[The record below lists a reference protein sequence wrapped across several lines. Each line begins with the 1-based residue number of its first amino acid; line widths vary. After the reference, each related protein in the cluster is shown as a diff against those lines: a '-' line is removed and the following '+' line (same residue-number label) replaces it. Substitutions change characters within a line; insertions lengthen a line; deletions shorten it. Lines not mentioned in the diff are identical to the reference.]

1 MHWPLGDAAL
11 LLVLA
16 GWLLVSQALARALA
30 RGGVAQTEV
39 AA

>member
-1 MHWPLGDAAL
+1 VHWPLGDAAL

-16 GWLLVSQALARALA
+16 GWLLVSQMLARALS
-30 RGGVAQTEV
+30 RGGVAQVEV